1 MRPFQELVVWQ
12 RAHQLVLD
20 VYRESNALPAEERF
34 GLTSQMR
41 RSAASVPAN
50 IAEGSARNTDAEMRH
65 FLSIAF
71 GSATEL
77 EYHLLLAKDL
87 AYISPA
93 THSHLDTRLA
103 EVKRMLN
110 AFIHRLQRD
119 PNERPAAKG

>member
-12 RAHQLVLD
+12 KAHQLVLD
-20 VYRESNALPAEERF
+20 VYRDSNALPDEERF
-34 GLTSQMR
+34 GLRSQMR

-50 IAEGSARNTDAEMRH
+50 IAEGSARNTDGEMRH
-65 FLSIAF
+65 FLGIAF
-71 GSATEL
+71 ASATEL

-87 AYISPA
+87 AYISPD

-110 AFIHRLQRD
+110 AFIHRLQR
-119 PNERPAAKG
+119 NSN